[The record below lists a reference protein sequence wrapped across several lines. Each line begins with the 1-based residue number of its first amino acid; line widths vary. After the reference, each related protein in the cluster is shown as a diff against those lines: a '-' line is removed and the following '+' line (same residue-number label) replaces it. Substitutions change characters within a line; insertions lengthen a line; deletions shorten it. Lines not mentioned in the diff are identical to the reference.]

1 MSSYGVGGG
10 YPPGMYGQQQ
20 QLITSYP
27 MSNYYNTGMGYG
39 GGGGGGYYPNST
51 AYLSQGGYGAA
62 AGMYGGGGGYGSGG
76 YGGGLYG
83 NSYLPYKQSTIRS
96 IYNRIRHGSSY
107 NNYPYYGQGYNQ
119 MGYDY
124 GRHHHRGS
132 YLDYN

>member
-1 MSSYGVGGG
+1 MSSYGMGGG

-20 QLITSYP
+20 QLMNYP
-27 MSNYYNTGMGYG
+27 MSNYYNTGMGY

-51 AYLSQGGYGAA
+51 AYLSQGGYGVGGG
-62 AGMYGGGGGYGSGG
+62 GMYGGGGGYGGGG
-76 YGGGLYG
+76 YGAGLYG

-107 NNYPYYGQGYNQ
+107 GHYPYYNQSYNQ

-132 YLDYN
+132 YLDY